1 MRASASDSTLSLIER
16 SVENTE
22 AVRTSEINSPRR
34 PSPAR
39 GRYVNRA
46 GSRGGRGRAERNS
59 TGCAGTGLL
68 RIYCEYYITF

>member
-34 PSPAR
+34 PSP
-39 GRYVNRA
+39 GD
-46 GSRGGRGRAERNS
+46 S
-59 TGCAGTGLL
+59 
-68 RIYCEYYITF
+68 